1 MLLTFRLVVVNIS
14 TTMNEPS
21 NSACSADILND
32 STASAKD
39 GDI

>member
-1 MLLTFRLVVVNIS
+1 MLLTLGLVVVNIS
-14 TTMNEPS
+14 ETMNKPS
-21 NSACSADILND
+21 KSACSADILND